1 MLVGLLDTVGFFQM
15 LTVAKDLLKDKS
27 RGETKTTERE
37 NLKDL
42 EDYDRPAWDNGTAS
56 LLSGSS

>member
-1 MLVGLLDTVGFFQM
+1 MLVGLPDTVGFFQM
-15 LTVAKDLLKDKS
+15 LTVAKDLLKDKR

-37 NLKDL
+37 NLRGLD
-42 EDYDRPAWDNGTAS
+42 DYDRPPWDNGTAS